1 MTQTAGIAGKLS
13 HSEVVPDI
21 RNEDDGLGNQADV
34 AAGDSHADDVLAG
47 DTDSQTVWVILSLMM
62 LVGKS
67 RLYSLL
73 VESFIL
79 DTLLKKCLV

>member
-1 MTQTAGIAGKLS
+1 MRLMMVLVTRQMLLVIARLMMYLR
-13 HSEVVPDI
+13 VILIARLFV
-21 RNEDDGLGNQADV
+21 
-34 AAGDSHADDVLAG
+34 
-47 DTDSQTVWVILSLMM
+47 VILSLMM

-79 DTLLKKCLV
+79 DTLLKKCLVLKYVKQPMILQLIIRHYLLY